1 MIYIAQCI
9 NELNKIVFRDTCNLV
24 ILPVVE
30 TAMAFFSAYNYM
42 LIMLNNNNCSLKNH

>member
-9 NELNKIVFRDTCNLV
+9 NELNKIVFRDYLV